1 MGVSPRLLS
10 LVGGLAVACGL
21 AVLAGPA
28 VASADDG
35 TGEPAPGPSS
45 AGPASD
51 DAVAP
56 PLKAPP
62 PMPTMELGN
71 GRQPGAPG
79 STKAPSKAPVGNGR
93 TLGQFD
99 GGGGSGI
106 GDVPTGSSGA
116 YGASS
121 QQAEAEE
128 AEEMA
133 ELLSTQKDKETEFMT
148 EMQDFASQVNSLAG
162 TMADNAPQPRS
173 EYPG

>member
-1 MGVSPRLLS
+1 MDTHPMGVSPRLLS
-10 LVGGLAVACGL
+10 LVGGLAVALGL
-21 AVLAGPA
+21 GVLAGPA
-28 VASADDG
+28 VAYADDG

-62 PMPTMELGN
+62 QMPTMD
-71 GRQPGAPG
+71 
-79 STKAPSKAPVGNGR
+79 VGNGR
-93 TLGQFD
+93 VPGTKDPLPSKTSSGSGRNLGQFD

-106 GDVPTGSSGA
+106 GDVSSGA

-133 ELLSTQKDKETEFMT
+133 EMLSTQKDLETEFMT
-148 EMQDFASQVNSLAG
+148 EMQDFAEQVNSLAG
-162 TMADNAPQPRS
+162 TVADNSSQRRS
-173 EYPG
+173 QYPG